1 MFSYKG
7 FLIIILVV
15 KDFLIKYW
23 FIIRFNKLRLEIK
36 FAIPVNKGKS
46 LLLSLTRKPPIR
58 VSYKVNVVVLMVNPV
73 AL

>member
-15 KDFLIKYW
+15 KDFLIEYW
-23 FIIRFNKLRLEIK
+23 FVIRFNKFRLEMR
-36 FAIPVNKGKS
+36 FVMPANEGEL
-46 LLLSLTRKPPIR
+46 LLLSLVRKLFIG
-58 VSYKVNVVVLMVNPV
+58 VFCEVNVVVLVVDLV